1 MKTKEELKNIY
12 ESLNDSEKYGIQ
24 FAMLPAKL
32 LQYNLS
38 REDISNLMSIRME
51 LEKNDVNKI
60 KAK

>member
-38 REDISNLMSIRME
+38 REDVSNLMSIRME

>member
-38 REDISNLMSIRME
+38 REDVSNLMSIRME

-60 KAK
+60 KAI